1 MKIVL
6 AVVVL
11 VMAVVAS
18 LFVVKSLH
26 HSVPQIEASG
36 EELQTG

>member
-18 LFVVKSLH
+18 LFVVKNLSHL
-26 HSVPQIEASG
+26 VPHIEGSG